1 MNNKHLEEL
10 IYRAD
15 MVRQD
20 VRDEFGN
27 LSTFQLNWKPSPEQ
41 WSIAQCLHHIIV
53 ADEAYLSDLDKILN
67 GKYTRPLWSL
77 VPGKS
82 AFWGKLLL
90 SLMKSDSGKKLQ
102 TPAIFEPSS
111 IKLTDEILSDF
122 ESHEQRVSDY
132 LRKLDGVKNSNFYLK
147 SPVSPYI
154 TYSLRDLEEVMVLH
168 HERHFRQAL
177 QVSRLDKFP
186 KSEKLNKSDDLNS

>member
-1 MNNKHLEEL
+1 MHNKHLEEL
-10 IYRAD
+10 IYRAE

-41 WSIAQCLHHIIV
+41 WSIAQCLHHIIL
-53 ADEAYLSDLDKILN
+53 ADEAYLSDLDKILK
-67 GKYTRPLWSL
+67 GKYSRPLWSL
-77 VPGKS
+77 IPGKS

-102 TPAIFEPSS
+102 TPSVFEPSS
-111 IKLTDEILSDF
+111 SKLSEQILFDF
-122 ESHEQRVSDY
+122 DAHEQRVSDY
-132 LRKLDGVKNSNFYLK
+132 LRKLDEVKNSNLYIK
-147 SPVSPYI
+147 SPISPYV

-177 QVSRLDKFP
+177 QISRLDNFP
-186 KSEKLNKSDDLNS
+186 KGDKTAKED